1 MFQQSSGLGGDFV
14 SHVMAQQ
21 GEAAELVPFELLH
34 LELVSHIVHGETFYF
49 STQIFVAEM
58 IKLSRSIRSRRSWW
72 RTRQRSNIET

>member
-1 MFQQSSGLGGDFV
+1 MFQQSRDFV

-49 STQIFVAEM
+49 AAHYL
-58 IKLSRSIRSRRSWW
+58 LSP
-72 RTRQRSNIET
+72 N

>member
-1 MFQQSSGLGGDFV
+1 MFQQSGLGGDFV

-49 STQIFVAEM
+49 STHIFIAEM
-58 IKLSRSIRSRRSWW
+58 IKLNRSRSRRSWW
-72 RTRQRSNIET
+72 RTRQRSNVET

>member
-1 MFQQSSGLGGDFV
+1 MEIIFHVSAEWACEDFV

-49 STQIFVAEM
+49 
-58 IKLSRSIRSRRSWW
+58 
-72 RTRQRSNIET
+72 